1 MTVQRV
7 LLADDHPLLLRGL
20 ADLVAVESDFDVVC
34 STTLGKHALALIR
47 ELLPELAVLD
57 VTMPDMD
64 GLAILRKVSHE
75 NLPVRIIFLTATIT
89 PAQIS
94 EALAFGAWGLLL
106 KESAPDALID
116 CLRAVASGK
125 RWLPEELLA
134 RADAEWSDTG
144 LSRLEGLTRRERE
157 IVDLASRGLSNK
169 AIAASLGS
177 TEGTVKIHLHN
188 IYQKV
193 HVTNRTS
200 LVALSFEARGGV
212 AHSSPADLP

>member
-1 MTVQRV
+1 MTRRRV

-20 ADLVAVESDFDVVC
+20 ADLVALESDFELVG
-34 STTLGKHALALIR
+34 STTSGLHALQMIR
-47 ELLPELAVLD
+47 DMAPELAVLD

-64 GLAILRKVSHE
+64 GLAILRKVSRE
-75 NLPVRIIFLTATIT
+75 ELPVRTVFLTATIT

-94 EALAFGAWGLLL
+94 EALALNVWGMLL
-106 KESAPDALID
+106 KESAPDALVD
-116 CLRAVASGK
+116 CLRAAASGE

-134 RADAEWSDTG
+134 RA
-144 LSRLEGLTRRERE
+144 EGERRGGANPLLRSLTPRERE

-169 AIAASLGS
+169 AIAATLGS

-193 HVTNRTS
+193 EVPNRTA
-200 LVALSFEARGGV
+200 LVALNLEMRDRAPRQV
-212 AHSSPADLP
+212 R